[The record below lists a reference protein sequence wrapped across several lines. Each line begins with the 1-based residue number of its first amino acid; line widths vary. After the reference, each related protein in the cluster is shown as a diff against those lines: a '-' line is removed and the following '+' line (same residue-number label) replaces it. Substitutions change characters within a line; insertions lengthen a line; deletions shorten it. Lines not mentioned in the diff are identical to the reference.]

1 MNGKPRTNKK
11 TDDNKKPGSSADDS
25 SNLRIEAAAIR
36 CRNGE
41 IVTLP
46 PPNRHYDIGLF
57 MESRGKERPRYSDTG
72 FLLSDGTW
80 CDRRT
85 AMEIA
90 IAAGQV
96 SKPMDVELTT
106 NDLW

>member
-1 MNGKPRTNKK
+1 MWAAWTMELVSVSTNEA
-11 TDDNKKPGSSADDS
+11 PV
-25 SNLRIEAAAIR
+25 LRVEAAAIR

-46 PPNRHYDIGLF
+46 PPNRHYDIGLL
-57 MESRGKERPRYSDTG
+57 MESQGKERPRYSDTG

-85 AMEIA
+85 AMKIA
-90 IAAGQV
+90 LAAGQV
-96 SKPMDVELTT
+96 SKKRDPELTT

>member
-1 MNGKPRTNKK
+1 MKEKPRANRKTGSHKK
-11 TDDNKKPGSSADDS
+11 QGSAADDS
-25 SNLRIEAAAIR
+25 AALRIEAAAIR

-46 PPNRHYDIGLF
+46 PPNRHYDIGML
-57 MESRGKERPRYSDTG
+57 MESQGKERPSYADMG

-85 AMEIA
+85 AMKIA

-96 SKPMDVELTT
+96 SKRTDPELTT

>member
-1 MNGKPRTNKK
+1 M
-11 TDDNKKPGSSADDS
+11 
-25 SNLRIEAAAIR
+25 
-36 CRNGE
+36 
-41 IVTLP
+41 
-46 PPNRHYDIGLF
+46 
-57 MESRGKERPRYSDTG
+57 G

-85 AMEIA
+85 AMKIA